1 MERKRIIYIDDGRG
15 IGGAEKNLICFLS
28 DLSKEK
34 IDPLVIVSSR
44 SKFYDL
50 LCREGIKTRVIESPV
65 FLSTSF
71 NIGKFAILNP
81 LAIGYDLFL
90 VFMRAVKVRRCVL
103 ESKAEAIQTNGMFEH
118 ICGGIAGRLSLK
130 PCIWFMQD
138 IPRGSFRFIKRAII
152 NLLAWLLASK
162 IVAVSGAVKKSFYGV
177 LKKKINVVYV
187 GINIKE
193 YNKNS
198 SQRNTYLK
206 QKWQC
211 AQAEYIV
218 GIAGRLVFWK
228 GAADFIKAAAIISK
242 NLKGA
247 KFIIIGD
254 AIFGKKRYKEY
265 LKLLCKQLG
274 LEDKVIFTGFLDNIS
289 EGVDLL
295 DVFVHCPLYPDPCPI
310 GLMEAGI
317 LKKAIVATRTGGI
330 PEIIED
336 KREGILVEA
345 NNHSDLAKEVINLLK
360 SPDLRKQIGE
370 KAYSKVV
377 NEFVISKQTQ
387 GFMEIY
393 KTLK

>member
-1 MERKRIIYIDDGRG
+1 
-15 IGGAEKNLICFLS
+15 
-28 DLSKEK
+28 
-34 IDPLVIVSSR
+34 
-44 SKFYDL
+44 
-50 LCREGIKTRVIESPV
+50 
-65 FLSTSF
+65 
-71 NIGKFAILNP
+71 
-81 LAIGYDLFL
+81 
-90 VFMRAVKVRRCVL
+90 VL